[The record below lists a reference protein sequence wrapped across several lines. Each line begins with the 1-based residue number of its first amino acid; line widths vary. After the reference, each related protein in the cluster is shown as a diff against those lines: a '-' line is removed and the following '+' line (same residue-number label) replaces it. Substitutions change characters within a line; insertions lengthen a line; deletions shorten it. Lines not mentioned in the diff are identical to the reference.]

1 MKSSNSSDP
10 APGGSGWA
18 ARLKAF
24 TRTSAAP
31 PSPPLVVPPKHTAD
45 VVLEKPPAHSAIEI
59 TDKVVVLGA
68 STGGTEALRQ
78 LLETLPPNA
87 PGIVIVQHMPEKF
100 THLFAER
107 LNQLCRVS
115 VKEAVDGDPVK
126 RGQVLIAPGNW
137 HTLLQRSGQRY
148 FVSVIDGPP
157 VTRHRPSVDVLFRSA
172 AIAAGRNAV
181 GVILTGMGDDGAQG
195 MLEMKAAGA
204 YTIAQ
209 DRDSSV
215 VFGMPAEAIKLG
227 AAAKVLPLNMI
238 ASEVLRHCG

>member
-1 MKSSNSSDP
+1 
-10 APGGSGWA
+10 
-18 ARLKAF
+18 
-24 TRTSAAP
+24 
-31 PSPPLVVPPKHTAD
+31 VI
-45 VVLEKPPAHSAIEI
+45 LEKPPLHPHIET

-68 STGGTEALRQ
+68 STGGTEALRH

-87 PGIVIVQHMPEKF
+87 PGIVVVQHMPEKF
-100 THLFAER
+100 TQLFAER
-107 LNQLCRVS
+107 LDKLCQVR
-115 VKEAVDGDPVK
+115 VKEAEDGDPVQ
-126 RGQVLIAPGNW
+126 RGHVLIAPGNW
-137 HTLLQRSGQRY
+137 HTLLRRTGQRY

-172 AIAAGRNAV
+172 AVAAGKNAV

-227 AAAKVLPLNMI
+227 GAATVLPLNMI
-238 ASEVLRHCG
+238 AGEVLRRCG